1 MSAVVADSGGEED
14 GRGVARANNKVGGEW
29 FEPLQEKG
37 THIKFHWNEEHGW
50 CEGRVTKPMRKILT
64 KTQIKWVVTVHFDD
78 GETNTVNF
86 LKSEEHRWRFL
97 SSPIP
102 TTTTSSSSNAVSKT
116 VPKKARNP
124 TSQKRTQKESSSV
137 KESDGPKTT
146 KRAKKTASKTAK
158 KPPVVRRTKNS
169 VSSSSVSEKVS
180 KRIPLQALDQNQGEP
195 PKELDKT
202 FVGTKPGLQDTPCDN
217 KMSKDDIPEEDKT
230 TAGSP
235 VEETLDPVRMNLVE
249 SFLKNL
255 IMAGEE
261 MSITLDRMFQQMNSA
276 TFTDLEE
283 LTLYL
288 RRFEAQNH
296 IMLEPAQNPDTIFF
310 MS

>member
-14 GRGVARANNKVGGEW
+14 GSGIANDKVGEW

-97 SSPIP
+97 SSPVP
-102 TTTTSSSSNAVSKT
+102 TTTNSSSSNVVASKN

-146 KRAKKTASKTAK
+146 KRTKKTASKAAK
-158 KPPVVRRTKNS
+158 KTPTKS
-169 VSSSSVSEKVS
+169 DASSSSVSDKVS
-180 KRIPLQALDQNQGEP
+180 KRMPFQALDQNQGEP
-195 PKELDKT
+195 PIKELDKT
-202 FVGTKPGLQDTPCDN
+202 FVDTKPVLQDTPCEN
-217 KMSKDDIPEEDKT
+217 NMSKDAIPEEEKT
-230 TAGSP
+230 ISDST
-235 VEETLDPVRMNLVE
+235 VEDTLDPV
-249 SFLKNL
+249 
-255 IMAGEE
+255 
-261 MSITLDRMFQQMNSA
+261 
-276 TFTDLEE
+276 
-283 LTLYL
+283 
-288 RRFEAQNH
+288 
-296 IMLEPAQNPDTIFF
+296 
-310 MS
+310 